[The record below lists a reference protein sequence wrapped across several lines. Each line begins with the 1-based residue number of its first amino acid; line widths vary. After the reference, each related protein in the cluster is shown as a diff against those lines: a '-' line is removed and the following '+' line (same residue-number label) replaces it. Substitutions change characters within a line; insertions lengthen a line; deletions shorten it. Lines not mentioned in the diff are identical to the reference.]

1 MLMGKIQY
9 VWGKLNLQEERDN
22 CKSEILQCVRG
33 EALQGTGDR
42 IGLGCIDSSVETGE
56 KAEGMDTESD
66 RLEVL

>member
-9 VWGKLNLQEERDN
+9 LWGKLNLQERGDN
-22 CKSEILQCVRG
+22 CKSEILQYVR

-42 IGLGCIDSSVETGE
+42 IGLGCIDSSVEIGE